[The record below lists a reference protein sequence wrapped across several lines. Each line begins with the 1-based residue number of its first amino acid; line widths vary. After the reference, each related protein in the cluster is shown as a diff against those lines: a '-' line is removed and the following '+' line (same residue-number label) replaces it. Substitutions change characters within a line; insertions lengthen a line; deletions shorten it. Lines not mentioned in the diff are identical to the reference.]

1 LSDFEEND
9 LNKQFSEIMKLS
21 NIEDFDDI
29 VKSEVFKSLKENM
42 LLLSTINEFE
52 QNIQSVIFSIL
63 ENDQIELTEE
73 MNEAVSSIYK
83 LMIDYNDYMLE
94 LQEEAIGLIFEPE
107 NGIRIEFLFDDE
119 EEENEEDGNSDSI

>member
-1 LSDFEEND
+1 MSNFEESD

-21 NIEDFDDI
+21 NIKDFDEI
-29 VKSEVFKSLKENM
+29 VKSEVFKSIKENL

-63 ENDQIELTEE
+63 EGDEIEITDD
-73 MNEAVSSIYK
+73 MKEALSSIYK

-94 LQEEAIGLIFEPE
+94 LQEENFDIIFEGE
-107 NGIRIEFLFDDE
+107 DGVRIEFIFDDE
-119 EEENEEDGNSDSI
+119 DNDDDIDKDN

>member
-1 LSDFEEND
+1 LSNFEESD

-21 NIEDFDDI
+21 NIKDFDEI
-29 VKSEVFKSLKENM
+29 VKSEVFKSIKENL

-63 ENDQIELTEE
+63 EGDEIEITDD
-73 MNEAVSSIYK
+73 MKEALSSIYK

-94 LQEEAIGLIFEPE
+94 LQEENFDIIFEGE
-107 NGIRIEFLFDDE
+107 DGVRIEFVFDDE
-119 EEENEEDGNSDSI
+119 DNDDDIDKDN

>member
-1 LSDFEEND
+1 MSNFEEND

-21 NIEDFDDI
+21 NIEDFDEI
-29 VKSEVFKSLKENM
+29 VKSEVFKSIKENL

-63 ENDQIELTEE
+63 EGDEIELTED
-73 MNEAVSSIYK
+73 MKEALSSIYK

-94 LQEEAIGLIFEPE
+94 LQEENFDIIFEGE
-107 NGIRIEFLFDDE
+107 DGVRIEFVFDDE
-119 EEENEEDGNSDSI
+119 DNDDDDIDKDN

>member
-1 LSDFEEND
+1 MSNFEESD

-21 NIEDFDDI
+21 NIKDFDEI
-29 VKSEVFKSLKENM
+29 VKSEVFKSIKENL

-63 ENDQIELTEE
+63 EGDEIEITDD
-73 MNEAVSSIYK
+73 MKEALSSIYK

-94 LQEEAIGLIFEPE
+94 LQEENFDIIFEGE
-107 NGIRIEFLFDDE
+107 DGVRIEFVFDDE
-119 EEENEEDGNSDSI
+119 DNDDDIDKDN

>member
-1 LSDFEEND
+1 LSNFEESD

-21 NIEDFDDI
+21 NIKDFDEI
-29 VKSEVFKSLKENM
+29 VKSEVFKSIKENL

-63 ENDQIELTEE
+63 EGDEIEITDD
-73 MNEAVSSIYK
+73 MKEALSSIYK

-94 LQEEAIGLIFEPE
+94 LQEENFDIIFEGE
-107 NGIRIEFLFDDE
+107 DGVRIEFIFDDE
-119 EEENEEDGNSDSI
+119 DNDDDIDKDN